1 MIQGTFYEILRR
13 LRRYVLVAFA
23 LMTVIPVLVFCFL
36 FVHLYFLADSAPY
49 HVPGLFVIVLLG
61 LLIAVLGLPWMRK
74 KTGSALVDLRRRLE
88 EVARIDPAEDEILSR
103 YGEVGRIAMALNR
116 VVAELRKDRRKL
128 KELNEEL
135 EGRVRE
141 RTAEAGRLALVVES
155 LGESV
160 IMTDLEN
167 TITYVNPAG
176 CRMLGYASEE
186 MTGRESTDFFG
197 GIPGNPPDLYGM
209 MKGGSPGGAWEGE
222 VLNRRKSGEIFP
234 VYLRT
239 FYLCDEED
247 RRVGHAGIA
256 RDITSAKALQEQILK
271 SEKLAALGKLVSG
284 IAHELNNPLTGVL
297 GYSQI
302 LLDTVEDEGLKED
315 MRKIYDEARRC
326 ERIVRKLR
334 TFGRGYRLRA
344 FPIDINDLVRD
355 MARLKLHQIR
365 DRGIELEIDLSEDVP
380 LIDGDSARLQQ
391 VLDALFDN
399 AIQSLE
405 GRDERRLRV
414 ATLKEDDSIRIK
426 IIDTG
431 CGIPE
436 DSISRVF
443 DPFFSTREVGDG
455 EGLGLSL
462 AYGAVREHGGDI
474 SVESEPG
481 TGTMVVVTLP
491 LERSP

>member
-13 LRRYVLVAFA
+13 LRRYALVAFA

-36 FVHLYFLADSAPY
+36 FVHLYSLADPAPY
-49 HVPGLFVIVLLG
+49 HAPGLFVIAFLG

-74 KTGSALVDLRRRLE
+74 KAGSALVDLRRRIE

-116 VVAELRKDRRKL
+116 VVAELREDRRKL

-141 RTAEAGRLALVVES
+141 RTAEAGRLSIVVES

-209 MKGGSPGGAWEGE
+209 MKSGSPGGAWDGE

-239 FYLCDEED
+239 FYLCDEEG
-247 RRVGHAGIA
+247 RRVGHAGVA
-256 RDITSAKALQEQILK
+256 RDITKAKALREQILK

-302 LLDTVEDEGLKED
+302 ILETLEDGTLKD
-315 MRKIYDEARRC
+315 DIRKVYNEARRC

-334 TFGRGYRLRA
+334 AFGRGYRMRVSAL
-344 FPIDINDLVRD
+344 DINDLVREV
-355 MARLKLHQIR
+355 ARLKLHRIR
-365 DRGIELEIDLSEDVP
+365 DRGIELEIDLPEDVP
-380 LIDGDSARLQQ
+380 PIDGDSVRLQQ

-399 AIQSLE
+399 AIQAIE
-405 GRDERRLRV
+405 GRDEKRLRV
-414 ATLKEDDSIRIK
+414 ATSKGDDFIRIK
-426 IIDTG
+426 VIDTG
-431 CGIPE
+431 CGITE
-436 DSISRVF
+436 DNISMVF
-443 DPFFSTREVGDG
+443 DPFFSTREVGEG
-455 EGLGLSL
+455 AGLGLSL
-462 AYGAVREHGGDI
+462 AYGVVREHGGDI
-474 SVESEPG
+474 SVESRPG
-481 TGTMVVVTLP
+481 EGSTFTVSLP
-491 LERSP
+491 ARVLA